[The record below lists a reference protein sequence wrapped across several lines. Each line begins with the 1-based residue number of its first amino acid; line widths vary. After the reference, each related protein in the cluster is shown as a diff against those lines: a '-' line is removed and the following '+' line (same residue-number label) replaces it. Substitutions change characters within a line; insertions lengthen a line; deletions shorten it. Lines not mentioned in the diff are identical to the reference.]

1 MSKIIDSKG
10 NIFGALKLI
19 EQLYLDGQIPGY
31 IFRNIMKE
39 YGNDI
44 EVESF
49 KCYANEAHEH
59 DVHGA
64 VANIAE
70 HIDTLELGKSV
81 SNCGKSLR
89 EYICSDDLHMVLSTA
104 EGKSYQYS
112 FSTRK
117 RIYNW
122 EDLNVTVWI

>member
-44 EVESF
+44 EV
-49 KCYANEAHEH
+49 
-59 DVHGA
+59 
-64 VANIAE
+64 
-70 HIDTLELGKSV
+70 
-81 SNCGKSLR
+81 
-89 EYICSDDLHMVLSTA
+89 
-104 EGKSYQYS
+104 
-112 FSTRK
+112 
-117 RIYNW
+117 
-122 EDLNVTVWI
+122 